1 LQGLDTPSRQ
11 LLHRSFSCTPIKAH
25 FTCIPQ
31 PVQVAFAQE
40 GQSTL
45 RHIFSDYQ
53 AQEEEEEVAYEDD
66 DEPLARIASYE
77 SCEDEVNLD
86 ELDFS
91 EDIQQESEELELD
104 ESMKFIWI
112 TKVSSELNP
121 KTAARSIRAFGVR
134 CGIKFAKNKTDTAIL
149 LSCETAKDAHIL
161 NNKLNGELCGN
172 IVDICVQDSDLTRR
186 KTLID
191 LTNEDKNDELAALMK
206 KIEVMDKTISD
217 KRKTKNQTQ
226 EKYRTVRQEISRLKR
241 NIDRD
246 LESAVKYTR
255 EKRDSE
261 NRIQSMRRSIRDY
274 RDEKRSNESKQ
285 KRLVREKAETK
296 AKLVTARNKMN
307 KALEEERQAMK
318 ETDARETLEYS
329 GGQIRISVPNEPDY
343 LPEPDKFESEYAK
356 KKMAASE
363 PVGVT
368 RTIPNEDVM
377 PSRRSGPQTTRGG
390 FRGARGSSYSGR
402 GSSSRGR
409 GGAHFRTANS
419 RGGSRGGTR
428 GRGAPR
434 GGFMPSRTRKF
445 QEPQTY

>member
-1 LQGLDTPSRQ
+1 
-11 LLHRSFSCTPIKAH
+11 
-25 FTCIPQ
+25 
-31 PVQVAFAQE
+31 
-40 GQSTL
+40 
-45 RHIFSDYQ
+45 
-53 AQEEEEEVAYEDD
+53 
-66 DEPLARIASYE
+66 
-77 SCEDEVNLD
+77 
-86 ELDFS
+86 
-91 EDIQQESEELELD
+91 
-104 ESMKFIWI
+104 
-112 TKVSSELNP
+112 
-121 KTAARSIRAFGVR
+121 
-134 CGIKFAKNKTDTAIL
+134 
-149 LSCETAKDAHIL
+149 
-161 NNKLNGELCGN
+161 
-172 IVDICVQDSDLTRR
+172 
-186 KTLID
+186 
-191 LTNEDKNDELAALMK
+191 MK
-206 KIEVMDKTISD
+206 KIEAMDKTISE

-261 NRIQSMRRSIRDY
+261 KRIQSMRRSIRDY

-318 ETDARETLEYS
+318 EADARETLEYS

-356 KKMAASE
+356 KKMEASE

-377 PSRRSGPQTTRGG
+377 PSRRTGPQTTRGG
-390 FRGARGSSYSGR
+390 FRGARGGPYSGR
-402 GSSSRGR
+402 GSSVRGR

-419 RGGSRGGTR
+419 RGASRGGTR

-445 QEPQTY
+445 QEPSTY